1 MELNS
6 LGAAREDTHGTPEK
20 LRGKMYSFFCFFFLS
35 FSFSLSFTLVP
46 RACHSPTLSAFSA
59 TSLPFHS
66 YGNHPRTLSL
76 LAHFSFWNSSA
87 ATRVATRRQRG
98 LRRFLSPCSLPSS
111 STNPSFR
118 CKWPFYVD
126 SCSFSWANMPWQ
138 MYIYIY
144 AHACMILRSF
154 TRLLDRKYEG
164 NRRNLIATVHSN
176 DFKTRHGCDRWKLT
190 GTCLPFLFLS
200 FSLLFSF
207 FLFFLFSAEVSLFS
221 IR

>member
-1 MELNS
+1 
-6 LGAAREDTHGTPEK
+6 
-20 LRGKMYSFFCFFFLS
+20 
-35 FSFSLSFTLVP
+35 
-46 RACHSPTLSAFSA
+46 
-59 TSLPFHS
+59 
-66 YGNHPRTLSL
+66 
-76 LAHFSFWNSSA
+76 
-87 ATRVATRRQRG
+87 
-98 LRRFLSPCSLPSS
+98 
-111 STNPSFR
+111 
-118 CKWPFYVD
+118 
-126 SCSFSWANMPWQ
+126 
-138 MYIYIY
+138 
-144 AHACMILRSF
+144 MILRSF